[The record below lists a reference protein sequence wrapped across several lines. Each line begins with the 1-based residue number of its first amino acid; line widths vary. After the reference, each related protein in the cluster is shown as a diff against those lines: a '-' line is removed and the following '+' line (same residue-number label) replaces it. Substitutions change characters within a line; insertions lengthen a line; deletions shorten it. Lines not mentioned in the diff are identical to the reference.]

1 VAEGDQRLFVA
12 VPIPDAA
19 VDACRALIDEVR
31 AHTDPRGARWVRLD
45 GLHVTLRF
53 LGETAPALIPGLEE
67 AMRTA
72 AREHSQF
79 DVTLAGA
86 GAFPEGR
93 RPRALWIG
101 IERGAEELAALVGD
115 LQDPLSRLG
124 WPPDPRPFRP
134 HLTVARTDAV
144 HGSDGAAVAD
154 ALTTAAS
161 AWSVSFRASSVCLFR
176 SHLGSGPARYERIGE
191 VDLAG

>member
-1 VAEGDQRLFVA
+1 MAEGDQRLFIA

-19 VDACRALIDEVR
+19 IDACRTLIDEVR
-31 AHTDPRGARWVRLD
+31 AHTDPRGARWVRTD

-53 LGETAPALIPGLEE
+53 LGATAPALIPSVD
-67 AMRTA
+67 AATRTA
-72 AREHSQF
+72 ATEHAPF
-79 DVTLAGA
+79 DITLAGA
-86 GAFPEGR
+86 GAFPEGK

-101 IERGAEELAALVGD
+101 IERGGDALAALVRD
-115 LQDPLSRLG
+115 LQDPLAALG
-124 WPPDPRPFRP
+124 WAADTRPFRP

-144 HGSDGAAVAD
+144 HGTGGLAVAD

-176 SHLGSGPARYERIGE
+176 SHLGSGPASYECMSE
-191 VDLAG
+191 VELGG